1 MLQEIVLCF
10 AFNRNISKLL
20 DTTIGQSQSIGC
32 LHGIRVISLTWVA
45 LGHTFMFNFLIGIEN
60 MPEALVNILP
70 SFFFQ
75 AVGNAYSSVDTFF
88 FMSGFLLCYLTFTR
102 MAKSDGKISW
112 LLFYFHRIWR
122 ITPLYAFVILFIIYH
137 HPYFGDGPKW
147 YQVLYVDSLCEK
159 YWWRNLLYINNY
171 FPFTDMCIGWSW
183 YLSCDMQFFIISP
196 LILLPLFRSQT
207 AGILVSSVLFFASLV
222 VTGSLIGKNHL
233 ATSVISADPFSPK
246 NYLELVYLQ
255 PYSRIPAYL
264 IGIIMGYIM
273 YRQISEHHRIRLSS
287 CYIFCGSVM
296 ISYASAG
303 LLSIA
308 VEYPCAGLEK
318 LMLRKETLDAFGK
331 VPAGVLVGNSE
342 WLGDY
347 HECTSLQGLHYCSIN
362 FGVNSSSLGL
372 RVPLQLKYGVC
383 VPNVCSEDEIIR
395 NIDNLTQFIPTEY
408 RFLDLVTPINAD
420 TPVNC
425 QDFPQRSY
433 DAGFICF
440 TVFCLILA
448 ILMLSG
454 AALDVFQKYKKRKMI
469 NDSKLRSSS
478 YPSYGSTGETNNAA
492 DAPLGEDE
500 PLMDRAKNVESSRS
514 ETGGSQPGMLQE
526 VLLCFAFNRNISKL
540 LDTTVGQSQSI
551 GCLHGIRVISIT
563 WVALG
568 HTFGFSVMSGIENP
582 DLIVNTLPSFFFQAV
597 GNAYS
602 AVDTFF
608 FMSGFLLCY
617 LTFTRMTKSD
627 GKISWLLFYFHRIW
641 RITPLY
647 AFIILFM
654 IYHHPYFGDGPK
666 WYQAI
671 HFDSLCEKY
680 WWRNLLYINTYFPQA
695 DMCIQWSWYLSCDM
709 QFFIISPL
717 ILLPL
722 SRSQNAGILV
732 ASVMFLS
739 SLVVTGSLIGK
750 NHLATNSVSLQNGF
764 SATNYLEL
772 VYIQP
777 YSRIPTYLIGM
788 IMGYIMYR
796 QISEHRRIRLSSII
810 VSVGWALAFAA
821 GISVIYST
829 YTSYGNVTLQSEWS
843 NAVNVLYGT
852 FSRLGWSLAL
862 CWVVFACYYGYGG
875 LLSIA
880 IEYPCAGLEKLI
892 LGHESQ
898 SSEAKCDEEVSRRK
912 EVTTVT

>member
-1 MLQEIVLCF
+1 MYINKQVNFDHKIDGMDCKEAIIQLL
-10 AFNRNISKLL
+10 RN
-20 DTTIGQSQSIGC
+20 DTTTSI
-32 LHGIRVISLTWVA
+32 
-45 LGHTFMFNFLIGIEN
+45 
-60 MPEALVNILP
+60 
-70 SFFFQ
+70 Q
-75 AVGNAYSSVDTFF
+75 A
-88 FMSGFLLCYLTFTR
+88 
-102 MAKSDGKISW
+102 
-112 LLFYFHRIWR
+112 
-122 ITPLYAFVILFIIYH
+122 
-137 HPYFGDGPKW
+137 
-147 YQVLYVDSLCEK
+147 
-159 YWWRNLLYINNY
+159 
-171 FPFTDMCIGWSW
+171 
-183 YLSCDMQFFIISP
+183 
-196 LILLPLFRSQT
+196 
-207 AGILVSSVLFFASLV
+207 
-222 VTGSLIGKNHL
+222 
-233 ATSVISADPFSPK
+233 
-246 NYLELVYLQ
+246 
-255 PYSRIPAYL
+255 
-264 IGIIMGYIM
+264 
-273 YRQISEHHRIRLSS
+273 
-287 CYIFCGSVM
+287 
-296 ISYASAG
+296 
-303 LLSIA
+303 
-308 VEYPCAGLEK
+308 
-318 LMLRKETLDAFGK
+318 LDAFGK

-372 RVPLQLKYGVC
+372 RVPLQLMYGVC
-383 VPNVCSEDEIIR
+383 VPNVCSEDDIIR
-395 NIDNLTQFIPTEY
+395 NIDNLTQFIPTKY
-408 RFLDLVTPINAD
+408 RLLDLVAPINAD

-425 QDFPQRSY
+425 QDFPQRPY

-454 AALDVFQKYKKRKMI
+454 AVLDVFQKYKKRKMI

-492 DAPLGEDE
+492 DASLGQNE
-500 PLMDRAKNVESSRS
+500 PLMDHEAKNVESNPS
-514 ETGGSQPGMLQE
+514 ETGGSKPGMLQE
-526 VLLCFAFNRNISKL
+526 VLLCFAFNRNLSKL

-647 AFIILFM
+647 AFVILFM

-666 WYQAI
+666 WYKAI
-671 HFDSLCEKY
+671 HFDSLCEQY

-732 ASVMFLS
+732 ASVMFLA

-788 IMGYIMYR
+788 IMGYIR
-796 QISEHRRIRLSSII
+796 II

-862 CWVVFACYYGYGG
+862 CWVVLACYYGYGG
-875 LLSIA
+875 WINDFLCWSFWIPLSRLTFSAYLIHGVVIQTYYQAYPTSYHMSVMSSSYIFCGSVMISYASAGLLSIA
-880 IEYPCAGLEKLI
+880 VEYPCAGLEKLI
-892 LGHESQ
+892 LGHES
-898 SSEAKCDEEVSRRK
+898 SKAKCDEEVSRRK
-912 EVTTVT
+912 